1 MRCLILC
8 GGHGTRSRIYSKK
21 FPKNCILIDR
31 KPFYY
36 YQIKNLKLSGF
47 KKFYFLSNNI
57 TSIFIKKEID
67 KFFSKSEYE
76 IISEGAKPKGTIYA
90 IKKFLTNYHL
100 KKNFFVTYGDSLL
113 QIKSD
118 LIQKAYLSQKNYMF
132 IYKNKNKFD
141 KSNIKI
147 NSNRVAHYQKK
158 NEFEYIDYGLMCFNP
173 LTINKLIKDK
183 INKTLPDLFKKLIES
198 KEFYFLE
205 VKKRFFEIGSFKGYL
220 DTKNFIQ
227 KKWK

>member
-1 MRCLILC
+1 
-8 GGHGTRSRIYSKK
+8 
-21 FPKNCILIDR
+21 
-31 KPFYY
+31 
-36 YQIKNLKLSGF
+36 
-47 KKFYFLSNNI
+47 
-57 TSIFIKKEID
+57 
-67 KFFSKSEYE
+67 
-76 IISEGAKPKGTIYA
+76 
-90 IKKFLTNYHL
+90 
-100 KKNFFVTYGDSLL
+100 LL